1 SCRAS
6 LRRAGSG
13 LELLAGFRPPRPPR
27 SVPQPFDSRGSPAV
41 PSAARCSSA
50 CHRPP
55 ESTASGGLR
64 ADHPYP
70 NKSPGAEK
78 GLSSAFAEEYSSFH
92 FAQFGAILQVPNR
105 EHQLPPINFDSFF
118 FGSVFF
124 GSFFR
129 ARHCVQDG
137 FALVRIE
144 LLLNSR

>member
-1 SCRAS
+1 
-6 LRRAGSG
+6 
-13 LELLAGFRPPRPPR
+13 
-27 SVPQPFDSRGSPAV
+27 
-41 PSAARCSSA
+41 
-50 CHRPP
+50 
-55 ESTASGGLR
+55 
-64 ADHPYP
+64 
-70 NKSPGAEK
+70 
-78 GLSSAFAEEYSSFH
+78 LSSAFAEEYSSFH

-144 LLLNSR
+144 LLLNSRLPELTRVCRELRMARFTNSQ